1 MYCALLISRN
11 EKNIGVDTQISD
23 VSGEGESVIA
33 SGSGSFMD
41 G

>member
-1 MYCALLISRN
+1 MHYSSP
-11 EKNIGVDTQISD
+11 EKKKIRVDTQISD

-33 SGSGSFMD
+33 SGSGSFME